1 MPIKKSAIKYLR
13 KTKRRT
19 SRNKAV
25 KSITKAV
32 VKKTRQTILGKD
44 KSKATESLK
53 KAIKALDKAA
63 QNKRIKK
70 NKAAR
75 LKSRLTKQVNKLT

>member
-13 KTKRRT
+13 KTKKRT

-25 KSITKAV
+25 KSITKDA
-32 VKKTRQTILGKD
+32 VKKTRETILGKD
-44 KSKATESLK
+44 KNKASESLK
-53 KAIKALDKAA
+53 KAIKTLDKAA

-75 LKSRLTKQVNKLT
+75 LKSRLTKQVNKLS